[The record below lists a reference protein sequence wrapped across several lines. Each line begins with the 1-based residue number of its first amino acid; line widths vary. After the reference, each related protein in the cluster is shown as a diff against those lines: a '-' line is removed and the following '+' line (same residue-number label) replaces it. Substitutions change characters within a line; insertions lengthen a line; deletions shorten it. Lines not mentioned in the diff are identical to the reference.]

1 MSPVFTHVV
10 KVFCVLVALFF
21 AIGIARVAIAG
32 VTASVLNTN
41 AALNS
46 SLETAQDESS
56 NLEVMNSVYGAD
68 TRIRDLATGTL
79 GMVEP
84 EDTTVLD
91 LSQDASAQAGSADGQ
106 GAGSAATDAADAG
119 SSGASSAD
127 TAQ

>member
-1 MSPVFTHVV
+1 M
-10 KVFCVLVALFF
+10 
-21 AIGIARVAIAG
+21 
-32 VTASVLNTN
+32 LNTN

-91 LSQDASAQAGSADGQ
+91 LSQDASAQAGSTDDQ
-106 GAGSAATDAADAG
+106 GAGAAAADAADAG
-119 SSGASSAD
+119 SSGASNAD